1 MEKLGSSC
9 FQERWWIAS
18 SGNDGFFTLTFPVTT
33 RDWAQL
39 PQAAW
44 GARTCSFSHRDSQ
57 PRRKFLS
64 PLLLLSTVEITQK
77 RKNTTHFSRGGL
89 YLYPWKP
96 LAFSKF
102 PLKGALPLISLRAYF
117 WWQRD
122 VSGRPARE
130 GTAPRK
136 HSGRRHSAV
145 LSSQQWASK
154 KQKH

>member
-18 SGNDGFFTLTFPVTT
+18 SGNDSFFTLTFPVTT
-33 RDWAQL
+33 RERAQL
-39 PQAAW
+39 PQDAR
-44 GARTCSFSHRDSQ
+44 GTRTCSVSQRNSQ

-64 PLLLLSTVEITQK
+64 PLLLLSAVEITQK
-77 RKNTTHFSRGGL
+77 KTSRFSRGGFHSH
-89 YLYPWKP
+89 PWKP

-102 PLKGALPLISLRAYF
+102 PLKGALPLMSLQAYF
-117 WWQRD
+117 WWQPG
-122 VSGRPARE
+122 VSRCPARE

-136 HSGRRHSAV
+136 HTGPRHSAI
-145 LSSQQWASK
+145 LNSQQWASK